1 MKVERKIFL
10 PLRLNIQQ
18 FAEDNGEGGAGAPK
32 TYSEEEYNKIQAEL
46 SKYKASFDK
55 ASSDLAEEKRKAK
68 AKMTEDEKKA
78 QEDAEKEAK
87 FNEMAKEL
95 QKFKLKSSL
104 GKVFEGENLDNVVEA
119 IVSND
124 LNKVTE
130 IIVKTQEEFK
140 TKTTEELKQQFSKSS
155 KIPGG
160 VSSDDDSDDDVI
172 KNLAKKQSSKK
183 ASVKNDAWDKYNNR

>member
-1 MKVERKIFL
+1 MKVERKISL

-18 FAEDNGEGGAGAPK
+18 FAEDGGEGGADAPK

-55 ASSDLAEEKRKAK
+55 ASSELAEEKRKSK

-119 IVSND
+119 IVDND

-160 VSSDDDSDDDVI
+160 VSSDDDNDDDVI

-183 ASVKNDAWDKYNNR
+183 AKAENDAWKNYINR

>member
-1 MKVERKIFL
+1 MKVERKILL

-18 FAEDNGEGGAGAPK
+18 FAEDGGEGGASAPK

-55 ASSDLAEEKRKAK
+55 ASSELAEEKRKSK

-160 VSSDDDSDDDVI
+160 VGGDDDSDDDLI

-183 ASVKNDAWDKYNNR
+183 AKAENDAWKNYINR